1 MIKKILSTMLV
12 ATALCLTGCKTDFE
26 VPVSYTDVFQ
36 DTPKTIYAPLRA
48 VTSSCKEKYLLKPT
62 KLVKHVF
69 PEAVTGECKFDG
81 DALDHIITFMLPVQV
96 GGIGVRDCD
105 NNQLCVAS
113 SEFGNGIEVFLG
125 KEVRERLDFLN
136 ETNDDLNVNDL
147 SLTIALTNDTDKHV
161 HFVGMGVF
169 MKDNNLVVP
178 LVWKDLNLNPHGN
191 VGFSLSDASTQQLI
205 KRGTAPILFF
215 PGKPTNKDSIPT
227 DQRKFIET
235 PIFE

>member
-1 MIKKILSTMLV
+1 MKKFLPLL
-12 ATALCLTGCKTDFE
+12 LCLCLAGCKTNFE

-36 DTPKTIYAPLRA
+36 DTTKTIYATLKVETP
-48 VTSSCKEKYLLKPT
+48 SCKEKYLLKPT
-62 KLVKHVF
+62 KLVTHVF
-69 PEAVTGECKFDG
+69 PEALAVECKFDS
-81 DALDHIITFMLPVQV
+81 DTLDHIMAYHIPVQV

-113 SEFGNGIEVFLG
+113 SEFGNSIEVFLG

-147 SLTIALTNDTDKHV
+147 SLTINLKNDTNNLL

-205 KRGTAPILFF
+205 RRGTAPILFF
-215 PGKPTNKDSIPT
+215 PSKLTNKDSIPT
-227 DQRKFIET
+227 DQRKFTET